1 MTHLQSYDKI
11 TSYTT
16 VGTFCQK
23 EWYLLCRI
31 VYMNFLRPRS
41 PPNLAMKDLV
51 LEQVVQL
58 HHPACTKKE
67 KNIRKRKKK
76 CPIAATDTELSNGAN
91 DGV

>member
-1 MTHLQSYDKI
+1 
-11 TSYTT
+11 
-16 VGTFCQK
+16 
-23 EWYLLCRI
+23 
-31 VYMNFLRPRS
+31 
-41 PPNLAMKDLV
+41 MKDLV